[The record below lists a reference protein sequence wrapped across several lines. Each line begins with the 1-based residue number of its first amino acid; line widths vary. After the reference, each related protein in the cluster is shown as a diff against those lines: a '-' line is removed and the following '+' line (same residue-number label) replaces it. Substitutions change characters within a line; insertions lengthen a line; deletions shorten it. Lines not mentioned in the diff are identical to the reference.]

1 MAEENGVRITQ
12 AVIYETLMQLKTEV
26 AILNDKI
33 PSEIEKTDKEIA
45 DHEGRIRKLER
56 MIWIATGSAGA
67 VGSAI
72 TTFIANFQG

>member
-33 PSEIEKTDKEIA
+33 PVEIQKTDAEIA
-45 DHEGRIRKLER
+45 DHEGRIRRLER
-56 MIWIATGSAGA
+56 LVWVATGAA
-67 VGSAI
+67 AAAGSAL
-72 TTFIANFQG
+72 TSVLSRFS

>member
-1 MAEENGVRITQ
+1 MAEENGVRVTQ

-45 DHEGRIRKLER
+45 DHETRIRRLER
-56 MIWIATGSAGA
+56 QLWLIAGA
-67 VGSAI
+67 AAAAGSTVANLLN
-72 TTFIANFQG
+72 TF

>member
-1 MAEENGVRITQ
+1 MAEENGVRVTQ

-45 DHEGRIRKLER
+45 DHEVRIRRLER
-56 MIWIATGSAGA
+56 QVWLIAGA
-67 VGSAI
+67 AAAAGSTVANLLN
-72 TTFIANFQG
+72 TF

>member
-12 AVIYETLMQLKTEV
+12 AVIYETLMQLKMEV

-45 DHEGRIRKLER
+45 DHEHRIRKLEKL
-56 MIWIATGSAGA
+56 IWIATGAAGA
-67 VGSAI
+67 TGGAI
-72 TTFIANFQG
+72 TTFISNLQG

>member
-1 MAEENGVRITQ
+1 MAEETGVRVTQ

-45 DHEGRIRKLER
+45 DHEARIRKLER
-56 MIWIATGSAGA
+56 MIWVAAGAAAAGGSAM
-67 VGSAI
+67 
-72 TTFIANFQG
+72 TTFISNI